1 METWV
6 TKQSGRSMAR
16 GKTRGNPFLVH
27 SAQDDHY
34 QTPALVSWVWKL
46 EGLVPDGKDLSFESV
61 SHRPGVY
68 RPLLCA
74 IWRRNVECIPPK
86 SYSGILHQRQYLERF
101 EQFLSTHRDPS
112 IRDISSL
119 HALRRETL
127 IEYRSSLYTRFQSD
141 TARKTYRGL
150 VASLLL
156 LRGEA
161 SPLPGVVRADL
172 EIPTKALLPGGYAS
186 TAISPYTSD
195 EQAALEAVCKIAI
208 NGTIER
214 LNEGK
219 RLLSQGKNPQKN
231 GVTPSSG
238 RLLEFSTAWESI
250 PNILWYIVHVL
261 KGRMPSAYPIEAS
274 LAPLVRFLRNKRSP
288 IRKKDAFHLLYLHSS
303 DIVPFIALVS
313 LKTGLNAESILT
325 LERDCL
331 QGSEGHMTWVKYK
344 KSRGTHEVLTRKF
357 SHRGANSPVG
367 LIKVVL
373 QLTEDLVALA
383 APEVKKSLWLS
394 HQLKKGQKDKSRN
407 DFTNKGDVLELSH
420 FNILMNGGIDKGE
433 RRQGFLEKHNVR
445 GKDGEILRFSFL
457 AARKTEATNAY
468 LKHGN
473 LANVSKKILKHH
485 GKEALTTTAVHY
497 LANDATH
504 HVHDAAVRS
513 AQDRAVSDAR
523 INVITNDQ
531 PEKSEIKRLSKE
543 LRVPE
548 KKVIA
553 IVNGEQD
560 VFIASCKD
568 FYNKPGGKPDTACDD
583 PWTCFGCSNG
593 LWTSRILPRV
603 IKFLWFM
610 DEQRNLLTHAD
621 WVTKFS
627 IPYGAITQQILPRF
641 QARTIEWAKAEAE
654 VSPFY
659 VPTRLRE
666 L

>member
-1 METWV
+1 
-6 TKQSGRSMAR
+6 MAK
-16 GKTRGNPFLVH
+16 GKTRGNPFLHH
-27 SAQDDHY
+27 SVPGEHDQAR
-34 QTPALVSWVWKL
+34 ALVPWIWRL
-46 EGLVPDGKDLSFESV
+46 EGLIPEGKDFSFESV

-68 RPLLCA
+68 RPLICA
-74 IWRRNVECIPPK
+74 IWQRNVDCIPPK
-86 SYSGILHQRQYLERF
+86 SHSNLYHQRQYLERF
-101 EQFLSTHRDPS
+101 DQFLSTHKYQS
-112 IRDISSL
+112 TRDISTL
-119 HALRRETL
+119 YELQRETL
-127 IEYRSSLYTRFQSD
+127 IEYRSWLYAQYKPD
-141 TARKTYRGL
+141 TARKSYRGL

-161 SPLPGVVRADL
+161 SPLPGTVRSDL
-172 EIPTKALLPGGYAS
+172 EIPTRALLPGAYGN

-195 EQAALEAVCKIAI
+195 EQASLVAACKVAI

-219 RLLSQGKNPQKN
+219 RLLSKGEDPQQN
-231 GVTPSSG
+231 GATRNDSG
-238 RLLEFSTAWESI
+238 RLLKYSTAWDSI

-261 KGRMPSAYPIEAS
+261 KGRMPCAQPVEDTR
-274 LAPLVRFLRNKRSP
+274 APLVKFLLNKRAP
-288 IRKKDAFHLLYLHSS
+288 IRKKDAFDLLYLHSF

-344 KSRGTHEVLTRKF
+344 KSRGTHEILIRKF

-367 LIKVVL
+367 LIKLVL
-373 QLTEDLVALA
+373 QLTQELVVLA
-383 APEVKKSLWLS
+383 APDIQKYLWLS

-407 DFTNKGDVLELSH
+407 DLTNKGDVIDISH
-420 FNILMNGGIDKGE
+420 FNTLINGGIEHGK

-445 GKDGEILRFSFL
+445 GRDGEILRFSFM
-457 AARKTEATNAY
+457 AARKTEATSAY

-473 LANVSKKILKHH
+473 LANVSKKVLKHH
-485 GKEALTTTAVHY
+485 GKEALTTTAMCY
-497 LANDATH
+497 LTNDATH
-504 HVHDAAVRS
+504 HVHDAAVRN
-513 AQDRAVSDAR
+513 AQDKAVFDAR
-523 INVITNDQ
+523 ISVITGDQ
-531 PEKSEIKRLSKE
+531 PDKLEIQRLSKE
-543 LRVPE
+543 LKVPA

-603 IKFLWFM
+603 VKFLWFM
-610 DEQRNLLTHAD
+610 EEQRNLLTHTD
-621 WVTKFS
+621 WAAKFS
-627 IPYGAITQQILPRF
+627 VPYRAITQEILPRF